1 MLGTKQLSRGKRAML
16 YNAAHYDHIG
26 ISIPKGE
33 KEKIKAL
40 AKKQGATV
48 SEFMRLAV
56 NSYTGLDVCFSGDEM
71 PLEQYL
77 KQLDKQGKG

>member
-16 YNAAHYDHIG
+16 YNAEHYDHIG

-33 KEKIKAL
+33 KEKIKAI
-40 AKKQGATV
+40 AKEQGATV
-48 SEFMRLAV
+48 SEFIRLAI
-56 NSYTGLDVCFSGDEM
+56 NSYTGLNVCFCGDEM

-77 KQLDKQGKG
+77 RQLDKQRKG